1 VTLVLIVDDSEPN
14 RKLERDILRN
24 AGFETLESAT
34 GADALTLATEHAPDV
49 ILMDL
54 RLPDAN
60 GPEVTR
66 KLAADPR
73 TARIPVVA
81 VSALPLEGADDWLA
95 EAGFAGWIG
104 KPIHVDG
111 FADEIRRYAMQARGP
126 R

>member
-1 VTLVLIVDDSEPN
+1 MTLVLIVDDSEPN
-14 RKLERDILRN
+14 RKLERDVLRN

-34 GADALTLATEHAPDV
+34 GADALTLAREHTPDV
-49 ILMDL
+49 ILMDF
-54 RLPDAN
+54 RLPDMDGA
-60 GPEVTR
+60 EVTR
-66 KLAADPR
+66 NLAADPR

-95 EAGFAGWIG
+95 AAGFAGWIG

-111 FADEIRRYAMQARGP
+111 FSDEIRRYATQARGP